1 MPPSITIK
9 QLHATTG
16 EHVRRAAA
24 SRAPVVVT
32 DRGEAVAVL
41 ANPSLLKPRKRTR
54 ILLPEFKALM
64 ARGQKG
70 NTQEDLDSVRGD
82 R

>member
-16 EHVRRAAA
+16 EQVRLAGKARV
-24 SRAPVVVT
+24 PVVIT
-32 DRGEAVAVL
+32 DRGKAVAVL
-41 ANPSLLKPRKRTR
+41 GSPSLLKPRHRKRT
-54 ILLPEFKALM
+54 ILPGYEALM
-64 ARGQKG
+64 AKQVSD
-70 NTQEDLDSVRGD
+70 DLSADVDAIRND